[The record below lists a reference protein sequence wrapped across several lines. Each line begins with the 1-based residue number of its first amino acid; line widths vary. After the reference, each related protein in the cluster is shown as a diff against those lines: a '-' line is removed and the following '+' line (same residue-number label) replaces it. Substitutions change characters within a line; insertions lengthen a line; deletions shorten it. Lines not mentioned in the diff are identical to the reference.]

1 MMQRERR
8 DILKNLLAK
17 GFQEKQ
23 GSKHICL
30 IYHTLEGA
38 SSTIIT
44 FLSRGSG
51 YKSIGDP
58 LLNKMAKQC
67 KLPKRKF
74 VDLGIAIW
82 ANPNTNGISKP
93 MESFH
98 KKR

>member
-1 MMQRERR
+1 MQRERSA
-8 DILKNLLAK
+8 IQKSLLTK
-17 GFQEKQ
+17 GFQKRQ

-67 KLPKRKF
+67 ELPKRKF
-74 VDLGIAIW
+74 VDLVDCDMGQPEYERHLQARGII
-82 ANPNTNGISKP
+82 P
-93 MESFH
+93 
-98 KKR
+98 

>member
-23 GSKHICL
+23 GSKTTCL

-51 YKSIGDP
+51 YKFIGDP

-67 KLPKRKF
+67 ELPKRKF
-74 VDLGIAIW
+74 VDLVDCDMGQPEYERHLQTYGTI
-82 ANPNTNGISKP
+82 P
-93 MESFH
+93 
-98 KKR
+98 

>member
-44 FLSRGSG
+44 LLSRGSG

-74 VDLGIAIW
+74 VDLVDCDMGQPEYDRHLQAYGII
-82 ANPNTNGISKP
+82 P
-93 MESFH
+93 
-98 KKR
+98 